1 MTKSNNSPLF
11 SHLTL
16 LILNALTGSS
26 PFRFH
31 NEIKDGPV
39 AVFISWCAVRDLRCF
54 AAYPLAGLFQ
64 AGFDHR
70 LLERSPDVLAYADA
84 LPGSNPLLFFRMK

>member
-1 MTKSNNSPLF
+1 MTL
-11 SHLTL
+11 
-16 LILNALTGSS
+16 
-26 PFRFH
+26 
-31 NEIKDGPV
+31 GPV

-84 LPGSNPLLFFRMK
+84 LTGSSPFRFHNEIKDGPVAVFISWCAVRDLNP